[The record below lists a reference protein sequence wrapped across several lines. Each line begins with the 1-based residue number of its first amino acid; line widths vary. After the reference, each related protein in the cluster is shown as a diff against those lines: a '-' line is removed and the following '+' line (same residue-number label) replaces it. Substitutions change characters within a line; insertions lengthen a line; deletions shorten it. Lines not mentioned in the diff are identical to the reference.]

1 MIDNDQSDACTTGA
15 CAERAAQVHVLML
28 VPLGL
33 NCACLVVCYL
43 SVSAR
48 LNAEGEYIE
57 GKDDAEPAHGW
68 QSYATSVQQKTLP
81 LLVVRRLERRGEP
94 EVVHGEE
101 VHLLVVGKAFEDDIV
116 RRS

>member
-1 MIDNDQSDACTTGA
+1 MIDHDQSDACATCA

-28 VPLGL
+28 VAFSLH
-33 NCACLVVCYL
+33 CARLVVRYL
-43 SVSAR
+43 GVSTR
-48 LNAEGEYIE
+48 LHAEGEHIE
-57 GKDDAEPAHGW
+57 GEDDGEPTHGW